1 MDKLIRWFLVFV
13 LFGLLVLV
21 RAFEAKLFYD
31 PLIQHFRYYYLY
43 EALPEFNNL
52 KLFFFVFLRYI
63 LNMIISLGIIYVIFK
78 NMRLI
83 KFSVK
88 FYSVAFIVM
97 SLVYYVLLNAGI
109 MNDQWLT
116 FYIRRFLIHPL
127 FVLILIPAFYYQKML
142 VKQSK

>member
-1 MDKLIRWFLVFV
+1 MGRLIKGLLVFA
-13 LFGLLVLV
+13 LFVLLVLV

-31 PLIQHFRYYYLY
+31 PLIQHFRYHYLY
-43 EALPEFNNL
+43 EALPEFDTL
-52 KLFFFVFLRYI
+52 KLFFFVFLRYV

-78 NMRLI
+78 NKRLI

-88 FYSVAFIVM
+88 FYSVGFIVM
-97 SLVYYVLLNAGI
+97 SLVYYVLLSTEITG
-109 MNDQWLT
+109 DQWLT